1 MLFAA
6 VGQCASMAVLAGT
19 ISQPSD
25 KAAGYV
31 ATVFLLYVWTQA
43 FHFKKELLTGYQVYL
58 TLFWES
64 EWMEFHS
71 YSLLSWLRYKLVPSQ

>member
-1 MLFAA
+1 MIFQNTLGFSRNTALLITGLNGIEYWLSTFIPIWLVDRVGRRPFMLFAA

-31 ATVFLLYVWTQA
+31 ATVFLLYV
-43 FHFKKELLTGYQVYL
+43 
-58 TLFWES
+58 
-64 EWMEFHS
+64 
-71 YSLLSWLRYKLVPSQ
+71 